1 MSWADSSA
9 SREKRDLPTDPIKHI
24 DMVRQHRVDTVI
36 AAGATIVDMDFFKA
50 LGFRHYRGS
59 PISDDKRLRE
69 LYADRIDDTYI
80 DEEQLQVCDK
90 TVEQNLRAGA
100 CRRAEMR
107 AMDRGWEAEDTGRW
121 AVPSAVTFFMLLPLL
136 LSPGCSNRALEQ
148 ARQEAREA
156 KTTVNKLNYSLKTAD
171 EKRATIEAELSS
183 VKQNRDE
190 LQKRLDQLVRERD
203 QASMF
208 AQRAQEAITRL
219 TTETIGQGS
228 TTVALQKQVSE
239 LKTLVEEQQKLIE
252 QLQKGVP
259 AHPATPPPA
268 QATDKQPVSD
278 PNEKP

>member
-107 AMDRGWEAEDTGRW
+107 AMDRGWETEDTGRW